1 MSRRPTSEPEPSSA
15 SALSVP
21 PIQVAEGRFAR
32 LEAIEWWDQA
42 LLARTRVLVIG
53 AGALGNEV
61 IKNLALLGV
70 GHVAIADM
78 DRVEL
83 SNLSRSVLLRE
94 SDEGKFKSECTARA
108 ARQIFGGMQTTPLVG
123 NILADLGLGWFRWA
137 DAVIGAL
144 DNREAR
150 VFVNSACARVGRPW
164 IDGGIEVL
172 HGVARGFAPPRT
184 ACYECTMSSVD
195 WDLLNKRRSCSLLA
209 RRALAQRGTPTT
221 PTTASVIGA
230 IQVQE
235 MIKLRHGR
243 NALLG
248 RGFVFDGAEHSSFA
262 VNYPI
267 NPDCPWHEPPAPVE
281 SMPAFN
287 SHTRLGDIWQ
297 AAGRKL
303 GGVDSLDFAREI
315 VERLECPACGKRENV
330 FQPAEKISA
339 DQLRCPACGAET
351 AATFLHAVDEKSSYL
366 EKTVREIGLP
376 VWDIIWARRGAEVLG
391 FELSGDHPFGAGV
404 EASHPGKSHG

>member
-1 MSRRPTSEPEPSSA
+1 MNPAAAKPRQVVQPA
-15 SALSVP
+15 AVP
-21 PIQVAEGRFAR
+21 PVQIVEGRFSR

-42 LLARTRVLVIG
+42 LLSRTKVLVVG

-83 SNLSRSVLLRE
+83 SNLSRSVLFRE
-94 SDEGKFKSECTARA
+94 TDEGKFKAECAARA
-108 ARQIFGGMQTTPLVG
+108 ARQIFDGMQTTALVG

-137 DAVIGAL
+137 GCVIGAL

-172 HGVARGFAPPRT
+172 HGVARGFAPPKT
-184 ACYECTMSSVD
+184 ACYECTMSKVD

-235 MIKLRHGR
+235 MVKLLHGR
-243 NALLG
+243 SALLG
-248 RGFVFDGAEHSSFA
+248 RGFIFDGAEHSSYTTTYQ
-262 VNYPI
+262 VD
-267 NPDCPWHEPPAPVE
+267 PDCPWHESPASIE
-281 SMPAFN
+281 TMPQFN
-287 SHTRLGDIWQ
+287 SETKLANIWQ
-297 AAGRKL
+297 EAARQL
-303 GGVDSLDFAREI
+303 GGVDALDFAREI
-315 VERLECPACGKRENV
+315 VERLECPACGGREEV
-330 FQPAEKISA
+330 FQPAEKIGE
-339 DQLRCPACGAET
+339 DRLHCRACGAES
-351 AATFLHAVDEKSSYL
+351 AAVFLHSVGAKSNCL
-366 EKTVREIGLP
+366 EKTAREIGLP
-376 VWDIIWARRGAEVLG
+376 AWDIIWARHGEQTIG
-391 FELSGDHPFGAGV
+391 FELSSDNPFAGDG
-404 EASHPGKSHG
+404 SNIRK